1 MSEAAS
7 IEFRGIITK
16 AVGGIYYAD
25 ALDGDF
31 VGENIRCAA
40 RGIFR
45 ARGISPFAGD
55 YVKIAI
61 TENSEPVIAEIEQRK
76 NFLSRP
82 PLANLDR
89 IFFVNSTVEPKVNR
103 LILDKLI
110 AVADSK
116 DIEPVIV
123 FTKVDLEKA
132 EALPEIYRKIGISV
146 CTVDNVTGEG
156 ANEVRELIGSGI
168 SAFIGNSGVGK
179 SSLLNALFPELKL
192 KTGEISKKL
201 GRGKHTTRQAE
212 LFKIG
217 SGYIADTPGFS
228 TVDIGFYCDI
238 PKDELDGAFRELRE
252 IASECRFADCRHVKE
267 SGCAVKGA
275 VESGKIARE
284 RYDSYLKILEEYN
297 NKHSD

>member
-1 MSEAAS
+1 MSEAV
-7 IEFRGIITK
+7 FKGIITK

-31 VGENIRCAA
+31 IGENIRCAA

-45 ARGISPFAGD
+45 ARGISPSAGD
-55 YVKIAI
+55 YVRISVSD
-61 TENSEPVIAEIEQRK
+61 NSEPLISEIEERK

-89 IFFVNSTVEPKVNR
+89 IFFVNSTVDPKINR

-116 DIEPVIV
+116 GIEPIIV
-123 FTKVDLEKA
+123 FTKIDLEKA
-132 EALPEIYRKIGISV
+132 GCLPEIYRKIGISV
-146 CTVDNVTGEG
+146 CAVDNITGGG
-156 ANEVRELIGSGI
+156 ADEVRKLIGNGI

-179 SSLLNALFPELKL
+179 SSLLNILFPELKL

-201 GRGKHTTRQAE
+201 GRGRHTTRQAE

-217 SGYIADTPGFS
+217 NGYIADTPGFS
-228 TVDIGFYCDI
+228 TVDIGCYCDI
-238 PKDELDGAFRELRE
+238 PKDELDGAFREFRE
-252 IASECRFADCRHVKE
+252 AAAECRFSDCRHVKE
-267 SGCAVKGA
+267 FGCGVKDA

-284 RYDSYLKILEEYN
+284 RYDSYLKILEEYSQ
-297 NKHSD
+297 KKL

>member
-1 MSEAAS
+1 MSEV
-7 IEFRGIITK
+7 EFRGIITK

-31 VGENIRCAA
+31 SGENIKCAA

-45 ARGISPFAGD
+45 ARGIRPSAGD
-55 YVKIAI
+55 YVKISLS
-61 TENSEPVIAEIEQRK
+61 ENSEPLIADIEKRR

-110 AVADSK
+110 AVADSNG
-116 DIEPVIV
+116 IEPIIV
-123 FTKVDLEKA
+123 FTKIDLEMA
-132 EALPEIYRKIGISV
+132 EGLPDIYRGIGISV
-146 CTVDNVTGEG
+146 CAVDNISGDG
-156 ANEVRELIGSGI
+156 ANEVRELIGEGI

-179 SSLLNALFPELKL
+179 SSLLNILFPELDL

-201 GRGKHTTRQAE
+201 GRGRHTTRNVE

-217 SGYIADTPGFS
+217 NGYIADTPGFS

-238 PKDELDGAFRELRE
+238 PKDELDGAFREFRE
-252 IASECRFADCRHVKE
+252 AAAECRFADCLHVKE
-267 SGCAVKGA
+267 CGCAVKEA

-284 RYDSYLKILEEYN
+284 RYDSYLRILEEYN
-297 NKHSD
+297 EKNIR